1 VTLPTAGAP
10 YPSRVA
16 KLAIMIEGQEG
27 VDWRLWKRLAET
39 VEGLGFDSFW
49 RSDHLYSVMGKFD
62 RATIECWA
70 SLALIATWTKRIPF
84 GPNVSPMTF
93 REPGVLAKTAAAV
106 DVLSDGRLVMGVGAG
121 WYEAEHRDFG
131 VTFPPLKERMDRM
144 DASFDIMRGVWEAR
158 NPRPVRGTIP
168 FLVGGDGERRTLR
181 AVARHADW
189 WSIGIHRKPHEYRHK
204 VEVLERHCR
213 DIGRDP
219 GDIRRGFQTI
229 FLVGR
234 TEEDLLRRADGL
246 RAVIPGLGGLAPEQ
260 VLAHVRK
267 NNFGGTPAEIAA
279 HMRPYIDLGVDVFW
293 MQHFLF
299 EDEEALSLLMD
310 EVAPLIA

>member
-1 VTLPTAGAP
+1 
-10 YPSRVA
+10 
-16 KLAIMIEGQEG
+16 
-27 VDWRLWKRLAET
+27 
-39 VEGLGFDSFW
+39 
-49 RSDHLYSVMGKFD
+49 
-62 RATIECWA
+62 
-70 SLALIATWTKRIPF
+70 
-84 GPNVSPMTF
+84 
-93 REPGVLAKTAAAV
+93 
-106 DVLSDGRLVMGVGAG
+106 
-121 WYEAEHRDFG
+121 
-131 VTFPPLKERMDRM
+131 M

-234 TEEDLLRRADGL
+234 TEEDMLRRADGL
-246 RAVIPGLGGLAPEQ
+246 RAVIPRLGGLAPEQ
-260 VLAHVRK
+260 VLAHVRE

-279 HMRPYIDLGVDVFW
+279 QMRPYIDLGVDVFW

>member
-1 VTLPTAGAP
+1 
-10 YPSRVA
+10 
-16 KLAIMIEGQEG
+16 MIEGQEG

-39 VEGLGFDSFW
+39 VEGLGFDAFW

-131 VTFPPLKERMDRM
+131 ITFPPLRERMDRM

-168 FLVGGDGERRTLR
+168 FLVGGDGERRTLS

-204 VEVLERHCR
+204 VEVLERHCG
-213 DIGRDP
+213 DVGRDP
-219 GDIRRGFQTI
+219 RDIRRGFQAS
-229 FLVGR
+229 FWSAARKR
-234 TEEDLLRRADGL
+234 TCCGGQTVCAPSFRAS
-246 RAVIPGLGGLAPEQ
+246 
-260 VLAHVRK
+260 
-267 NNFGGTPAEIAA
+267 
-279 HMRPYIDLGVDVFW
+279 
-293 MQHFLF
+293 
-299 EDEEALSLLMD
+299 EALRPSRCWLTYARTISAAGPRRSRRRCD
-310 EVAPLIA
+310 RTSTWAWTSSGCSTSCSRTRRR